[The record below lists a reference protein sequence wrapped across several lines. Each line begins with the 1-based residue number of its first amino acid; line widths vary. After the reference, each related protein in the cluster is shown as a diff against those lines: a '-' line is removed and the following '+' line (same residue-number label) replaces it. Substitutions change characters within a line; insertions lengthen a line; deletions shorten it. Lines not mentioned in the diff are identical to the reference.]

1 MVPYSRFVS
10 LMGLGLLLV
19 LGVIIVAPR
28 AEARARAFFV
38 FGDSLVDNG
47 NNNYLQT
54 VARAN
59 APPYGIDYP
68 THRPTG
74 RFSNGFNIP
83 DFISQELGAEST
95 VPYLSPELKG
105 EKLLVG
111 ANFASAG
118 VGILNDTGDHFMNII
133 KMHKQLENFKEYQR
147 RVSALIGGSRTK
159 RLVNQALV
167 LITVGGNDFVNN
179 YYLVESTARS
189 RQYQLPDYVNFLISS
204 YQKHLKRLYSMGARR
219 VLVTGTGPLG
229 CAPAELAM
237 RSKNGECSPELQ
249 RAASL
254 YNPLL
259 EQMIL
264 QLNTKIGTDV
274 FIAANTAQ
282 MHKDFITNPKAYG
295 FTTSKV
301 ACCGQGP
308 YNGMGFCTIVSNLCP
323 NRDLHAYW
331 DPYHPS
337 EKANKLVVEQ
347 IMLGSTR
354 YMKPMNLSTILALD
368 ATPHT

>member
-1 MVPYSRFVS
+1 MAASSSFVPTV
-10 LMGLGLLLV
+10 LLSLV
-19 LGVIIVAPR
+19 LVLEVIVPR
-28 AEARARAFFV
+28 SEARPRAFFV

-95 VPYLSPELKG
+95 MPYSSPDLTREN
-105 EKLLVG
+105 LLVG

-133 KMHKQLENFKEYQR
+133 KMHKQLENFKEYQQR
-147 RVSALIGGSRTK
+147 MSALISVSITK
-159 RLVNQALV
+159 RLVNEALI

-179 YYLVESTARS
+179 YFLVNSTARS
-189 RQYQLPDYVNFLISS
+189 RQYPLPDYVNLLISH
-204 YQKHLKRLYSMGARR
+204 YRKHLQNLYDLGGRR
-219 VLVTGTGPLG
+219 VIVTGTGPMG

-237 RSKNGECSPELQ
+237 RGKNGECSAELQ
-249 RAASL
+249 RAAAL
-254 YNPLL
+254 YNPQL
-259 EQMIL
+259 EQMIVE
-264 QLNTKIGTDV
+264 LNNKIGTV
-274 FIAANTAQ
+274 IFIAANTAL
-282 MHKDFITNPKAYG
+282 MHNDFITNPKAYG
-295 FTTSKV
+295 FDTSKV

-308 YNGMGFCTIVSNLCP
+308 YNGMGLCLPISNLCP
-323 NRDLHAYW
+323 NRELHVFW
-331 DPYHPS
+331 DAFHPT
-337 EKANKLVVEQ
+337 EKANKLVVQQ
-347 IMLGSTR
+347 IMSGSTK
-354 YMKPMNLSTILALD
+354 YMNPINLSTILAMD
-368 ATPHT
+368 APPHS